1 MYYQIKK
8 EQVINCKIDELWD
21 FVTSPKNLE
30 IITPNEMKFEV
41 NSGNQ
46 DEKIYSGMIITYKVS
61 PLLNLKMDWVTEITQ
76 VKKNHLFVDEQRL
89 GPYKLWHHQHIFED
103 KGEYVV
109 MKDIVTYIPPFGF
122 LGTIANYFLIK
133 KKLKYIFDYRF
144 DIMDKMFNK

>member
-1 MYYQIKK
+1 
-8 EQVINCKIDELWD
+8 
-21 FVTSPKNLE
+21 
-30 IITPNEMKFEV
+30 MKFEV

-61 PLLNLKMDWVTEITQ
+61 PLLNLKMNWVTEITQ

-122 LGTIANYFLIK
+122 LGTIANYFLIN

-144 DIMDKMFNK
+144 NIMEKMFNK